1 MNAPIEVHQGGAP
14 WLLVKGV
21 MERVGKG
28 GKSVKFEDTTQKKGA
43 TNANTSHR
51 ATQTAHQGFSLRVP

>member
-1 MNAPIEVHQGGAP
+1 MNAPIEVHQGSVP

-28 GKSVKFEDTTQKKGA
+28 RKSIKFEDTMQKKGGA
-43 TNANTSHR
+43 TNANMSH
-51 ATQTAHQGFSLRVP
+51 